1 MCIREN
7 REFRSWRGGPDM
19 LDAAMVPGD
28 YLRDDVLR
36 LCDCVCVRVYIC
48 VIANASA
55 KMIAILPPR
64 GTYAAVEMDGRGL
77 GERNTFLRTSV

>member
-1 MCIREN
+1 
-7 REFRSWRGGPDM
+7 M
-19 LDAAMVPGD
+19 LDAVMVPGD

-64 GTYAAVEMDGRGL
+64 GTYAVGDGREGGGRL
-77 GERNTFLRTSV
+77 GERNTFSRTSV